1 MANPKKTGSIDNNPM
16 QPLIDFIEWAD
27 NTQAI
32 YSFAPKPSSPGK
44 EDIVGGA
51 KSCFVVPH
59 INRDTLEACVEELAK
74 RGMSVTWGDFKL
86 EYNETGNTKVLM
98 GGSIPLT
105 ITDMNTGKVLFH
117 TVECG
122 STSNFETLKGTITN
136 AKKRA
141 LSDLGIGTE
150 LRDGAKL
157 YVQMVSTG
165 KKDQKSGNDTYV
177 IPNFSACIPALIE
190 AVRKNL
196 VHAVSTTDK
205 KEEAKEQDEEMEVS
219 SLSLTKNDAW
229 LVCTEENKVR
239 LKLFKNFANSKP
251 EPYLFSDGKG
261 GLRPYLKEWD
271 MPTQPVL
278 PSKDTQ
284 KSTTPVIKVETT
296 NAPAPVVEE
305 KKHSRIPTFR
315 FDIKDTKIYKG
326 DDKSTVEALKS
337 AMGKGSFEFHITN
350 SSEKEGDKSRE
361 AILLYYPPKDT
372 AINNTNVPAKSTV
385 VLYGAAIDLL
395 ATESPEL
402 ATSTTNQ

>member
-16 QPLIDFIEWAD
+16 QPLIDFIEWAN

-32 YSFAPKPSSPGK
+32 YSFAPKPSSSGK

-105 ITDMNTGKVLFH
+105 ITDMNTGKLLFH

-150 LRDGAKL
+150 LRGGAKL

-165 KKDQKSGNDTYV
+165 KKDQKSGNDAYV
-177 IPNFSACIPALIE
+177 IANFSACIPALIE

-205 KEEAKEQDEEMEVS
+205 KEEAKEQDEEVS

-239 LKLFKNFANSKP
+239 LKLFKNYANSKP
-251 EPYLFSDGKG
+251 ESYLFSDGKG

-284 KSTTPVIKVETT
+284 KSTTPIVEVP
-296 NAPAPVVEE
+296 NSNKYNLVQ
-305 KKHSRIPTFR
+305 TFN

-326 DDKSTVEALKS
+326 DDKSTVEALKL
-337 AMGKGSFEFHITN
+337 AMGKGNFEFHITN
-350 SSEKEGDKSRE
+350 SSEKAGDKSKE

-372 AINNTNVPAKSTV
+372 AINNTNVPANSIV
-385 VLYGAAIDLL
+385 VLRGASIDLL

>member
-16 QPLIDFIEWAD
+16 QPLIDFTEWAN

-32 YSFAPKPSSPGK
+32 YSFAPKPGSPGK
-44 EDIVGGA
+44 EEIVGGA

-86 EYNETGNTKVLM
+86 EYDETGNVKKLM

-105 ITDMNTGKVLFH
+105 ITDMTTGKVLFH

-141 LSDLGIGTE
+141 FSDLGIGTE
-150 LRDGAKL
+150 LRGGAKL
-157 YVQMVSTG
+157 FAQMVSTG

-177 IPNFSACIPALIE
+177 IANFSACIPALIE
-190 AVRKNL
+190 AVRKNF

-205 KEEAKEQDEEMEVS
+205 KEETKEQDEEVS

-278 PSKDTQ
+278 TSKTSQ
-284 KSTTPVIKVETT
+284 KSTTPVVEVP
-296 NAPAPVVEE
+296 NLNKYNPVQ
-305 KKHSRIPTFR
+305 TFN

-326 DDKSTVEALKS
+326 DEKSTVEALKL

-350 SSEKEGDKSRE
+350 NLEDKSKE

-372 AINNTNVPAKSTV
+372 AINNINVPAYSIV
-385 VLYGAAIDLL
+385 VLRGAAINLL

-402 ATSTTNQ
+402 ATSTTNH